1 MPTPSAAL
9 IESVWFFAF
18 VVAMWFV
25 IGVALAYGSGWRAL
39 AERFRSTRS
48 IEGERFRFVSGSV
61 SASKWSSVQCRGCF
75 FVTVGSEGFL
85 LSVFFPL
92 RLGSPPL
99 FIPWTEVESVTEQ
112 FARLVDCAVICLR
125 GLPTRIV
132 IVGPAGQRVGQAYA
146 HFAAGGKAT

>member
-9 IESVWFFAF
+9 IEPAWFIVFF
-18 VVAMWFV
+18 VAMWFV

-39 AERFRSTRS
+39 AERFRSTHS
-48 IEGERFRFVSGSV
+48 IEGERVRFVSGSV
-61 SASKWSSVQCRGCF
+61 SESKWSSVQCRGCF

-85 LSVFFPL
+85 LSAFFLL

-112 FARLVDCAVICLR
+112 SVRFVDCAVICLR
-125 GLPTRIV
+125 GSPTRIML
-132 IVGPAGQRVGQAYA
+132 VGRAG
-146 HFAAGGKAT
+146 